1 VKASAL
7 TPLRGERRAEFQAIV
22 YYTIAYGL
30 CQKGDSNVI
39 KLRTN
44 LSEILVQRG
53 IKPTDFV
60 EMTGLSKKTLN
71 NVYHDNWQYLGRK
84 TIEKILEVLNIEL
97 TELFKVQKD
106 VRPIRRVS
114 PQVQNR
120 FDFLAEKNTEGTL
133 TPSERE
139 EYEQLVDTLSKL
151 MIENAERLSWVS
163 DAR

>member
-1 VKASAL
+1 M
-7 TPLRGERRAEFQAIV
+7 
-22 YYTIAYGL
+22 
-30 CQKGDSNVI
+30 I

-53 IKPTDFV
+53 IKPTELV

-84 TIEKILEVLNIEL
+84 TIEKMLEALNIEL

-106 VRPIRRVS
+106 VRPIRRAS
-114 PQVQNR
+114 PQVQVR
-120 FDFLAEKNTEGTL
+120 FDELAEKNTEGTL

-139 EYEQLVDTLSKL
+139 EYEQLVDTLEKL
-151 MIENAERLSWVS
+151 TIENAERSSRLS

>member
-1 VKASAL
+1 MGFAK
-7 TPLRGERRAEFQAIV
+7 RG
-22 YYTIAYGL
+22 Y
-30 CQKGDSNVI
+30 SSVI

-53 IKPTDFV
+53 IKPTALV

-71 NVYHDNWQYLGRK
+71 NVYHDNWQYLSRK

-106 VRPIRRVS
+106 VRPIRQVS
-114 PQVQNR
+114 PQVQDR
-120 FDFLAEKNTEGTL
+120 FDELAEKNTEGTL
-133 TPSERE
+133 THSERE
-139 EYEQLVDTLSKL
+139 EYEQLVDTLEKL
-151 MIENAERLSWVS
+151 TMENAERLSWVS